1 VERNNEKEFLQKEI
15 ILFPCPYSDFSQ
27 TKIRPA
33 IIVSNNNYNKTH
45 SDILIAP
52 ITTKRTHQFGIL
64 LNEENIIE
72 GRIVQE
78 SEIRVDKIMPI
89 SKTTIISQVALV
101 EEKILL
107 QIIEKLIKLLKEN

>member
-1 VERNNEKEFLQKEI
+1 
-15 ILFPCPYSDFSQ
+15 
-27 TKIRPA
+27 
-33 IIVSNNNYNKTH
+33 
-45 SDILIAP
+45 
-52 ITTKRTHQFGIL
+52 L